1 MGAQAQ
7 LQKPGAHAR
16 LPLTRLRIAALA
28 HGRAQMDHWRL
39 DEDEISF
46 EDDRL
51 EQLRKQELEAA
62 RLHAESAQFY
72 QLARASQE
80 RTKNA
85 GPVPTLDLHPTMA
98 EKRRRR
104 DASLPAFKVQ
114 KKESPCVVPAAPEP
128 DASVAPAFAT
138 TPEDGAVASTLP
150 GMDAYGAC
158 SDSD

>member
-1 MGAQAQ
+1 M
-7 LQKPGAHAR
+7 AR
-16 LPLTRLRIAALA
+16 RRSPEYRARANGPAAALTLSGA
-28 HGRAQMDHWRL
+28 PQMDHWRL
-39 DEDEISF
+39 DEDEVSF

-51 EQLRKQELEAA
+51 ERLRQQEVEAA

-80 RTKNA
+80 RTKQT
-85 GPVPTLDLHPTMA
+85 GPSPALDVHQPGA
-98 EKRRRR
+98 EKRKRR

-114 KKESPCVVPAAPEP
+114 KKETPRVASPALEQEVL
-128 DASVAPAFAT
+128 VAPA
-138 TPEDGAVASTLP
+138 EDVAGAGTLP